1 MKADM
6 NALSNASALKGGIRP
21 CLAGVE
27 SSISRN
33 SRPGVSVGCGLA
45 SGKQWFVLRVSYN
58 RYVKARN
65 FLDENLIEYYLPMRA
80 VLTSAGKRN
89 NEPLLPNLIFAYVC
103 EETIKAL
110 VENNPRNTV
119 LSYYYNHFVLNEF
132 GKNPPLVVPENEMLN
147 FINVT
152 SVDNEHIMIVE
163 PEKCHYKSGDKV
175 RIVGG
180 DFRGV
185 EGKVARVSGQQ
196 RVVVEIQGLC
206 LIATAY
212 IPSAFIEPIK

>member
-21 CLAGVE
+21 CVVGME
-27 SSISRN
+27 STDSRS
-33 SRPGVSVGCGLA
+33 SRPGVSVGRGLT

-58 RYVKARN
+58 RCVKARD

-80 VLTSAGKRN
+80 VLTSSGKRN

-103 EETIKAL
+103 EETVKAL
-110 VENNPRNTV
+110 IENNPRNTV

-132 GKNPPLVVPENEMLN
+132 GKNPPLVVPEDEMLN

-152 SVDNEHIMIVE
+152 SVDNEHIMVVE
-163 PEKCHYKSGDKV
+163 PERCHYRSGDKV

-180 DFRGV
+180 DFKGV

-196 RVVVEIQGLC
+196 RVVVEIRGLC

-212 IPSAFIEPIK
+212 IPTAFIEPIK

>member
-6 NALSNASALKGGIRP
+6 NTLSNVSALKGGIRP

-27 SSISRN
+27 SSISRS
-33 SRPGVSVGCGLA
+33 SRPGVSVGCGLT

-103 EETIKAL
+103 EETIKVL

-132 GKNPPLVVPENEMLN
+132 GKNPPLVVPEEEMLN

-152 SVDNEHIMIVE
+152 SVDNEHIMVVE
-163 PEKCHYKSGDKV
+163 PERCHYKSGDKV
-175 RIVGG
+175 RIVEG
-180 DFRGV
+180 DFKGV

>member
-33 SRPGVSVGCGLA
+33 SRPGVSVGRGLT

-80 VLTSAGKRN
+80 VLTSSGKRN

-103 EETIKAL
+103 EETVKAL
-110 VENNPRNTV
+110 IENNPRNTV

-132 GKNPPLVVPENEMLN
+132 GKNPPLVVPEDEMLN

-163 PEKCHYKSGDKV
+163 PERCHYKSGDKV

-180 DFRGV
+180 DFKGV

>member
-27 SSISRN
+27 SSVSRS
-33 SRPGVSVGCGLA
+33 SRPGVSVGRGLT

-103 EETIKAL
+103 EETARTLI
-110 VENNPRNTV
+110 ENNPRNSV

-132 GKNPPLVVPENEMLN
+132 GKNPPLVVPEDEMLN

-163 PEKCHYKSGDKV
+163 PERCHYKSGDRV

-180 DFRGV
+180 NFKGV

>member
-6 NALSNASALKGGIRP
+6 SALSNAHALKGGTRP
-21 CLAGVE
+21 CLAGTV
-27 SSISRN
+27 SSASRG
-33 SRPGVSVGCGLA
+33 SGPGVSVGRGFR

-58 RYVKARN
+58 RYRKAQN

-80 VLTSAGKRN
+80 ALTSAGKRN

-103 EETIKAL
+103 EETVKAL
-110 VENNPRNTV
+110 VENNARNSV
-119 LSYYYNHFVLNEF
+119 LSYYYNHFALNEF
-132 GKNPPLVVPENEMLN
+132 GKNPPLVVPEDEMLN

-152 SVDNEHIMIVE
+152 SVDNEHIMIVD
-163 PEKCHYKSGDKV
+163 PRRCHYKSGDKV
-175 RIVGG
+175 KIVGG
-180 DFRGV
+180 DFKGV

-212 IPSAFIEPIK
+212 IPTAFIEPIK